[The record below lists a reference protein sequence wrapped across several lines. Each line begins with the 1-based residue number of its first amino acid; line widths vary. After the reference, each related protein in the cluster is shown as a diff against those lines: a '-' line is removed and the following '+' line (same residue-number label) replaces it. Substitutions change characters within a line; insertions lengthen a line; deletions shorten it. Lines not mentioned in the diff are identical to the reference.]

1 MNCACRPKDALL
13 CRSCL
18 EHIQRKFGNSI
29 SFSGTPEIQRKAIE
43 LEAENATLV
52 EALEKIE
59 WKELGTLEDETP
71 YIICPDCE
79 NEKAQGHKKDC
90 GLEQA
95 LALVEGPG
103 LFRPGTGDKE

>member
-43 LEAENATLV
+43 LEQQNA
-52 EALEKIE
+52 
-59 WKELGTLEDETP
+59 
-71 YIICPDCE
+71 
-79 NEKAQGHKKDC
+79 
-90 GLEQA
+90 
-95 LALVEGPG
+95 ALVGALKDLDTRIMPEKRKYDEWGYCRIHKDIVYEFDAIVTAA
-103 LFRPGTGDKE
+103 LLSHKTD